1 MAPLAVKVGVVPAQT
16 FDPDEDDTDIDGVV
30 STVLLKPFDVAVSPH
45 ASTETV
51 IVLEDKD
58 EEV

>member
-1 MAPLAVKVGVVPAQT
+1 MAVKVGVVPAQT
-16 FDPDEDDTDIDGVV
+16 LDPDDEDADMDGVV

-58 EEV
+58 DEV

>member
-1 MAPLAVKVGVVPAQT
+1 MKVGVVPAQT
-16 FDPDEDDTDIDGVV
+16 LDPDDDNADMDGVV

-45 ASTETV
+45 ASIETV

-58 EEV
+58 EEE